1 MRPLLRGAMVLVDA
15 VATAVMVMRCDA
27 MAVCDGDEAGVDGDE
42 AGVDGDEAG
51 VDGDEAGVDGDEAGV
66 DGDEAG
72 GAHCRGGAMR

>member
-1 MRPLLRGAMVLVDA
+1 MLRGAMVLVDT

-27 MAVCDGDEAGVDGDE
+27 MRCDAMAVCDGDEV
-42 AGVDGDEAG
+42 
-51 VDGDEAGVDGDEAGV
+51 GVDGDEAGV